1 MIYFKSPPIDGIELV
16 AITNKTPA
24 NTSQQ
29 LTEQLLEE
37 FANPNKKAKGVKLS
51 TVTGISFNAKLQA
64 IVREIK
70 KDINTQLI
78 PMLRQLAPQFQTD
91 AGYTRDNW
99 VTDITS
105 MLRRIVEK
113 WSSPEF
119 KALAGRLSRQ
129 FITTADQVNRERFG
143 KDMQRF
149 GIDIFGDS
157 PELVEYVQASLFD
170 TTRLITS
177 IPDQYLTQVE
187 SIVMTNIRAGGRPAA
202 IAKSLQKQFKIT
214 EGRAKLIAR
223 DQTAKVNGDLAAK
236 RQQSSGFEYFQWLDS
251 DDERV
256 RDRHEDIANKV
267 TAYGKGIYRW
277 DYPPLS
283 SQGVPIIPGQ
293 DYQCRCIAR
302 PVLASEVEENQK
314 AGRVRKGVK
323 R

>member
-1 MIYFKSPPIDGIELV
+1 M
-16 AITNKTPA
+16 AITNKPPA

-51 TVTGISFNAKLQA
+51 TGTGISFNAKLQA

-70 KDINTQLI
+70 KDINTQLM
-78 PMLRQLAPQFQTD
+78 PLLRQLAPQYQTD
-91 AGYTRDNW
+91 GGYIRDSMPTDSMHTYDNW

-105 MLRRIVEK
+105 MLRRIIDK

-119 KALAGRLSRQ
+119 KALAARVSRQ
-129 FITTADQVNRERFG
+129 FISTADQVNRDRFG

-177 IPDQYLTQVE
+177 IPDQYLTNVE

-202 IAKSLQKQFKIT
+202 IAKSLQKQFGIT

-236 RQQSSGFEYFQWLDS
+236 RQQSSGFEYFQWIDS

-256 RDRHEDIANKV
+256 RDRHEDIANRV

-277 DYPPLS
+277 DHPPLS

-302 PVLASEVEENQK
+302 PVLTSEVEANQA
-314 AGRVRKGVK
+314 AGRVVKGVK

>member
-1 MIYFKSPPIDGIELV
+1 V
-16 AITNKTPA
+16 AITNKPPA

-29 LTEQLLEE
+29 LTEQMLED

-51 TVTGISFNAKLQA
+51 TSTGISFNADLQR

-70 KDINTQLI
+70 KDINEQLM
-78 PMLRQLAPQFQTD
+78 PMLRQLAPQYQTD
-91 AGYTRDNW
+91 DGYIRDSMPTYIKYTHDNW
-99 VTDITS
+99 VTDVTS
-105 MLRRIVEK
+105 MLRRITEK

-119 KALAGRLSRQ
+119 KAIAARLSNT
-129 FITTADQVNRERFG
+129 FISTADKVNRERFG

-187 SIVMTNIRAGGRPAA
+187 SIVMTNIRAGGRPSA
-202 IAKSLQKQFKIT
+202 IAKSLKKQFDIT
-214 EGRAKLIAR
+214 EGRAKMIAR

-251 DDERV
+251 DDEKV

-277 DYPPLS
+277 DHPPLS
-283 SQGVPIIPGQ
+283 AQGVPIIPGQ

-302 PVLASEVEENQK
+302 PVLASEAEENQK
-314 AGRVRKGVK
+314 AGRVVKGVK